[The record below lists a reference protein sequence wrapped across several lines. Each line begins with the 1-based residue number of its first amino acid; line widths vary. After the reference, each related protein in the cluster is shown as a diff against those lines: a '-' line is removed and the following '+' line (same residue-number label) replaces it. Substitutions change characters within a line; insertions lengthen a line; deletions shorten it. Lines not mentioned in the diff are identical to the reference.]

1 MPRHQT
7 IPLLLWKQDGFHKQP
22 CGKELHIVCLI
33 ELLTT
38 FGLSF
43 VLLLFKTIIFLFFF
57 QCTVLNEKLNLLLN
71 TLSIESE
78 ALSTPSRESSDT
90 SGNSGI
96 GSGKPRVFVSKEAL
110 MSRANSLKKAL
121 KHIIEHAEKGT
132 VWMTS
137 HVLCWFPL
145 QVWLVSNW
153 TIVSYLRVKIIGWCR
168 VCKTGD
174 ILRLKPTFFLALF

>member
-1 MPRHQT
+1 M
-7 IPLLLWKQDGFHKQP
+7 LLLKTRHVT
-22 CGKELHIVCLI
+22 LV
-33 ELLTT
+33 
-38 FGLSF
+38 GLS
-43 VLLLFKTIIFLFFF
+43 IIVELRYDFPFFF

-78 ALSTPSRESSDT
+78 ALSTPSRESLDT

-132 VWMTS
+132 V
-137 HVLCWFPL
+137 
-145 QVWLVSNW
+145 
-153 TIVSYLRVKIIGWCR
+153 
-168 VCKTGD
+168 
-174 ILRLKPTFFLALF
+174 

>member
-1 MPRHQT
+1 M
-7 IPLLLWKQDGFHKQP
+7 LLLKTRHVTLMGF
-22 CGKELHIVCLI
+22 CIIVELRYD
-33 ELLTT
+33 
-38 FGLSF
+38 FPF
-43 VLLLFKTIIFLFFF
+43 FFF

-78 ALSTPSRESSDT
+78 ALSTPSRESLDT

-132 VWMTS
+132 V
-137 HVLCWFPL
+137 
-145 QVWLVSNW
+145 
-153 TIVSYLRVKIIGWCR
+153 
-168 VCKTGD
+168 
-174 ILRLKPTFFLALF
+174 